1 MVVLRLMGCN
11 IICFRVGILVT
22 EMPIFYVNLPCTG
35 KIFAA
40 GAHTGGC
47 TPRPPPDRYARLARR
62 YARAV
67 ALRTVCSQSLSLP
80 RLH

>member
-22 EMPIFYVNLPCTG
+22 ELPIFYVNLPCTG

-47 TPRPPPDRYARLARR
+47 SPRPRPARSERS
-62 YARAV
+62 
-67 ALRTVCSQSLSLP
+67 VCMVL
-80 RLH
+80 